1 MQYSRM
7 PKISAHTNT
16 ELGAALRH
24 RTTELGAAPRHSLD
38 VASQILFCLIELKV
52 RSLRGLFE
60 YTKSYHYEGCR
71 ISNVLLG
78 TTTKCVLRGDPL
90 AAGFRAVGPPE
101 LEAMRYRRA
110 AARTSAL
117 WHAATRGAPAEG
129 SRATG
134 VANGC
139 PGRRMIRGTPPVLH
153 GW

>member
-110 AARTSAL
+110 AAHPL
-117 WHAATRGAPAEG
+117 PF
-129 SRATG
+129 
-134 VANGC
+134 
-139 PGRRMIRGTPPVLH
+139 GTPRLADRQRRAAARLEWPT
-153 GW
+153 GARDAG